1 VSALAASL
9 AHFQRSLRIALLAC
23 LAAAAPLSAA
33 PLDPN
38 GDPDQFRREIE
49 EINRKPPPGGEPLAQ
64 SIGSVIL
71 ADAKARS
78 RCLPKKLTLGALEPI
93 TLDGMIAGLIARG
106 GIENAWIMSV
116 KLDDCP
122 PADPI
127 RVIVFRA
134 ADGQRLQAIFAGQGE
149 SLTWPTLA
157 RDALRAT
164 VGKVVERLR
173 GEAPAC
179 TPPNLTQTSIQ
190 ITERSPDLGPS
201 VYGIRLKGS
210 WTEIWGFDP
219 CGHHVAVPIR
229 FTTNGTGGAYWDI
242 DPSKIVF
249 HKKL

>member
-1 VSALAASL
+1 MSAPAASL
-9 AHFQRSLRIALLAC
+9 ARFGGSWLIALLAF
-23 LAAAAPLSAA
+23 LTATTPLSAA
-33 PLDPN
+33 ALDPH

-49 EINRKPPPGGEPLAQ
+49 AINRKPPPDGEPLAQ
-64 SIGSVIL
+64 SIGAVIM
-71 ADAKARS
+71 ADAKTRGG
-78 RCLPKKLTLGALEPI
+78 CMPKKLGLGVLEPI
-93 TLDGMIAGLIARG
+93 TLDGMIAGMIARG

-116 KLDDCP
+116 RLDDCP

-134 ADGQRLQAIFAGQGE
+134 ADGQRIQAIFAGQGE

-157 RDALRAT
+157 QDALRAT

-173 GEAPAC
+173 GESPTC
-179 TPPNLTQTSIQ
+179 LPPNLTQTSVRIA
-190 ITERSPDLGPS
+190 ERSPDLGPS

-210 WTEIWGFDP
+210 WTEVWGYDP
-219 CGHHVAVPIR
+219 CGHHIEVPIR

-249 HKKL
+249 RKKL